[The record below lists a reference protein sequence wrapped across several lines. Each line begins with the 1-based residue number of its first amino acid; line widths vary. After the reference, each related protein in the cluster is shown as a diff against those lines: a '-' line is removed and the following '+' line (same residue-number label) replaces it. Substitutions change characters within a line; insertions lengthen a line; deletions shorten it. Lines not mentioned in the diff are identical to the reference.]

1 MHQKRKI
8 IYFVNVDSFFIS
20 HRLPLALE
28 GINRGD
34 IIYLITKNTGN
45 FKFLESKGIKCF
57 NVNITRGFSN
67 PLKDFAVI
75 ISLIFLFKK
84 LKPDIVHQVTLKPYL
99 FGTIALKFINAPKL
113 KIINAITGLG
123 YLFINE
129 RQKIFKKLLFLIMRI
144 SLNDRKLNI
153 RYIFQNSYDLQFF
166 KSKIGININKHVII
180 KGSGVD
186 ENIFKRNIL
195 RDPEGTLNIMF
206 VARLLKDKGIM
217 EFIEAAKSMEKQYKS
232 KVQFF
237 IVGGTDPFNPAGIK
251 EEELRK
257 QLIPGYLTWQG
268 HTDDVRAIY
277 ENCDIAC
284 LPSYREGFPKSL
296 VEAMSMQCTIITT
309 DTPGCNDCV
318 IENKNGFLVPVKN
331 SDLIV
336 DKIIFFLNNRELLN
350 KFGTFSREKM
360 IKEMSLSIVVN
371 DTFEFYK

>member
-1 MHQKRKI
+1 MQKRTI
-8 IYFVNVDSFFIS
+8 VYFVNVDSFFLS

-34 IIYLITKNTGN
+34 LVYLVTKNTGH
-45 FKFLESKGIKCF
+45 FEFLENKGIKCI
-57 NVNITRGFSN
+57 NLNITRGFSN
-67 PLKDFAVI
+67 PLKDLI
-75 ISLIFLFKK
+75 LILKLISLFRF

-99 FGTIALKFINAPKL
+99 YGSIALKFIKNPEL
-113 KIINAITGLG
+113 KIVNAITGLG
-123 YLFINE
+123 YLFIDE
-129 RQKIFKKLLFLIMRI
+129 RHSIFKKILFFTMRI
-144 SLNDRKLNI
+144 SLWDKKKRI

-186 ENIFKRNIL
+186 ENIYKRNIL

-309 DTPGCNDCV
+309 DTPGCNECV

>member
-1 MHQKRKI
+1 MQKRTI
-8 IYFVNVDSFFIS
+8 VYFVNVDSFFLS
-20 HRLPLALE
+20 HRLYLALE

-34 IIYLITKNTGN
+34 LVYLVTKNTGH
-45 FKFLESKGIKCF
+45 FEFLEKKGIKCI
-57 NVNITRGFSN
+57 NLNITRGFSN
-67 PLKDFAVI
+67 PLKDI
-75 ISLIFLFKK
+75 MIILKLISLFRF
-84 LKPDIVHQVTLKPYL
+84 LKPDVVHQVTLKPYL
-99 FGTIALKFINAPKL
+99 YGSIALKFIKNPDL
-113 KIINAITGLG
+113 KIVNAITGLG
-123 YLFINE
+123 YLFIDE
-129 RQKIFKKLLFLIMRI
+129 RHTIFKKILFFTMRI
-144 SLNDRKLNI
+144 SLRDKKKRI
-153 RYIFQNSYDLQFF
+153 RYIFQNTYDLQFF
-166 KSKIGININKHVII
+166 KSKIGINIRKHVII

-186 ENIFKRNIL
+186 ENIYKRNKL

-217 EFIEAAKSMEKQYKS
+217 EFIEAAKSMEMQYKS

-237 IVGGTDPFNPAGIK
+237 IVGGTDPLNPAGIK

-257 QLIPGYLTWQG
+257 HMIPGYLTWQG
-268 HTDDVRAIY
+268 HTEDVRAIY

-296 VEAMSMQCTIITT
+296 VEAMSMQCAIITT

-350 KFGTFSREKM
+350 KFGMFSREKM

>member
-1 MHQKRKI
+1 MQKRTI
-8 IYFVNVDSFFIS
+8 VYFVNVDSFFLS

-34 IIYLITKNTGN
+34 LVYLVTKNTGN
-45 FKFLESKGIKCF
+45 FDFLESKGINCI
-57 NVNITRGFSN
+57 NLNITRGFSN
-67 PLKDFAVI
+67 PLKDLMLI
-75 ISLIFLFKK
+75 LKLISLFRF

-99 FGTIALKFINAPKL
+99 YGSIALKFIKNPEL
-113 KIINAITGLG
+113 KIVNAITGLG
-123 YLFINE
+123 YLFIDE
-129 RQKIFKKLLFLIMRI
+129 RHSIFKKILFFTMRI
-144 SLNDRKLNI
+144 SLRDKKKRI
-153 RYIFQNSYDLQFF
+153 RYIFQNSNDLQFF
-166 KSKIGININKHVII
+166 KSKIGINISKHQII

-186 ENIFKRNIL
+186 ENIYKRNKL

-296 VEAMSMQCTIITT
+296 IEAMSMQCAIITT

-360 IKEMSLSIVVN
+360 IKDMSLSIVVN

>member
-1 MHQKRKI
+1 MQKRTI
-8 IYFVNVDSFFIS
+8 VYFVNVDSFFLS

-34 IIYLITKNTGN
+34 LVYLVTKNTGH
-45 FKFLESKGIKCF
+45 FEFLENKGIKCI
-57 NVNITRGFSN
+57 NLNITRGFSN
-67 PLKDFAVI
+67 PLKDLI
-75 ISLIFLFKK
+75 LILKLISLFRF

-99 FGTIALKFINAPKL
+99 YGSIALKFIKNPEL
-113 KIINAITGLG
+113 KIVNAITGLG
-123 YLFINE
+123 YLFIDE
-129 RQKIFKKLLFLIMRI
+129 RHSIFKKILFFTMRI
-144 SLNDRKLNI
+144 SLRDKKKRI

-166 KSKIGININKHVII
+166 KSKIGININKYVII

-186 ENIFKRNIL
+186 ENIYKRNIL